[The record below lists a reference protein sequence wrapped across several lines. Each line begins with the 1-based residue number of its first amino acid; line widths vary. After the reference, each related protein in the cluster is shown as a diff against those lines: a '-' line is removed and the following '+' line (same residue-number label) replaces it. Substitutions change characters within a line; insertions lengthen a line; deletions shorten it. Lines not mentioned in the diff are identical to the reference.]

1 MATTNSQSRAAAQKR
16 RRQKALEVGRAV
28 RFGRAEAEAVARQE
42 LAALQIEQYIE
53 RALATAPPLTPAQ
66 TKLLS
71 GLLKGGQR

>member
-28 RFGRAEAEAVARQE
+28 RFGRPEAETVARQE

-53 RALATAPPLTPAQ
+53 RALKKAPPLSASQ
-66 TKLLS
+66 IRILS
-71 GLLKGGQR
+71 GLLRGRSA